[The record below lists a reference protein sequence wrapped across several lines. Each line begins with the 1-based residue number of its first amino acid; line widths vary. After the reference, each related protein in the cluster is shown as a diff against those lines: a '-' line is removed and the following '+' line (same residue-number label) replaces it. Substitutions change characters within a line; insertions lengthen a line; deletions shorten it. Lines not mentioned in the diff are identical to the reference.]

1 MSLAAHITLT
11 KACRPQEE
19 PVPLIDKA
27 AEAQIGIGGLRE
39 GGGAILGL

>member
-19 PVPLIDKA
+19 CVSLKDTA
-27 AEAQIGIGGLRE
+27 AGAQGRERGGMGKGEASVD
-39 GGGAILGL
+39 